1 MCSHLAHSTFFCVD
15 CASQLVA
22 IEDKLDGVPLHATT
36 AGLSRVDGIV
46 TSTLDNKLIDN
57 VMTALVGA
65 LA

>member
-22 IEDKLDGVPLHATT
+22 IEDKLDAVPLHATT